1 MKWTNDELDDSM
13 DEKLGNFTN
22 FQPKWSI
29 KLMYVTRSLIGW
41 DVQGYHFVEGHLS
54 YQNVLQIKS
63 LVICENEGNEQAADT
78 SRTSDPIKSPVS
90 TNNTTGGLFN
100 SSLKLKPKP
109 FQSVKKT
116 FQSPFIKRNPDP
128 TQVPRT
134 APKSTSIIA
143 KIKYPKNEN
152 SASSSSIYTPSLV
165 KLINNDADKTEKDLV
180 RQETAT
186 SMKTIA
192 EIQER
197 DLQCIR
203 GLKEVLLRLGL
214 S

>member
-1 MKWTNDELDDSM
+1 MIYQIDACYSLSDW
-13 DEKLGNFTN
+13 LGRLHNF
-22 FQPKWSI
+22 
-29 KLMYVTRSLIGW
+29 V
-41 DVQGYHFVEGHLS
+41 DLS

-78 SRTSDPIKSPVS
+78 SRISDPIKSPVS

-134 APKSTSIIA
+134 APKSSSIIA
-143 KIKYPKNEN
+143 KINYPKNEN

-165 KLINNDADKTEKDLV
+165 KLINNDADKTEKDLA
-180 RQETAT
+180 RQETAA
-186 SMKTIA
+186 SIKTMA

-203 GLKEVLLRLGL
+203 GLKDILLRLGL